1 MPEEQAKKISENDLP
16 VLEKKE
22 VQNMFV
28 KWNKALATLKPDKVA
43 ELYHS
48 DAVLLPTVSDVPR
61 TTTETIRDYFVTFL
75 QNEPQGKI
83 LESYVTSGKGWCKDV
98 GVYEFKM
105 KGSEEPVKARY
116 SFLYM
121 CQLESYSFL
130 YMYKS
135 ALFLCFDNL
144 VQIMIDLSIHNQL
157 TH

>member
-1 MPEEQAKKISENDLP
+1 MPEEQAKKISENDAP

-121 CQLESYSFL
+121 
-130 YMYKS
+130 YKNGEWKISHHHSS
-135 ALFLCFDNL
+135 AMPEGLLAAADK
-144 VQIMIDLSIHNQL
+144 VKQMEQIISM
-157 TH
+157 